1 MKLSTALT
9 SALAALAIASPAVT
23 KHEASPQSPSL
34 YDIILHTLGLPS
46 IPPEEFNDFKQCL
59 STHRT
64 FHTDYSNAENG
75 VFSVT
80 NVHHTCCEKA
90 KGIWSQFPDDRYGK
104 PVFSESCDGALV
116 TGVSEQHM
124 EMVRDFFDSI

>member
-23 KHEASPQSPSL
+23 KHKLSPRSSL
-34 YDIILHTLGLPS
+34 YDVILHSLGLPS
-46 IPPEEFNDFKQCL
+46 IPPKEFNDFKQCL

-64 FHTDYSNAENG
+64 FHTDYSNAEDG
-75 VFSVT
+75 VFSIT
-80 NVHHTCCEKA
+80 NVHYTCCEEA

-104 PVFSESCDGALV
+104 AVFSESCDGALV

-124 EMVRDFFDSI
+124 GMLRDFFDSI